1 MSRADRGLPDL
12 RESRGHL
19 DDPDSPAVTERMA
32 SLEPEVDD
40 CVYTY
45 TTNLRE
51 KQLFMWKQTLFSAV
65 TNQVIFYSALYSTH
79 ILFVLFIVLS

>member
-1 MSRADRGLPDL
+1 
-12 RESRGHL
+12 
-19 DDPDSPAVTERMA
+19 MA

-51 KQLFMWKQTLFSAV
+51 KQLFMWKQTLLSHFLQLQ
-65 TNQVIFYSALYSTH
+65 TQQFQIKLFLQRFTD
-79 ILFVLFIVLS
+79 ILFVLFIVFYPDIVQYTITVYDGE